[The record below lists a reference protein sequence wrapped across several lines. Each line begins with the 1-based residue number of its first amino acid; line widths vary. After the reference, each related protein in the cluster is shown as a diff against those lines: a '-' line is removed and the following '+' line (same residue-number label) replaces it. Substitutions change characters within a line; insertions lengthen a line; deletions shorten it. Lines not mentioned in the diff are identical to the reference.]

1 MHSPALQMYYSI
13 VHYICSATDLHCVHS
28 KTLNT
33 TALVALFKS
42 IIAKKYG
49 YWHHMSHIHTKFG
62 VITSDLFK
70 ASAVAIF
77 IFLAV
82 TKAKAHNKIFMSD
95 GTPCHRIKRS
105 YKNLGGIFVYLPLH
119 RSECCKIDS

>member
-1 MHSPALQMYYSI
+1 
-13 VHYICSATDLHCVHS
+13 VHS

-95 GTPCHRIKRS
+95 GTTCHRIKRS
-105 YKNLGGIFVYLPLH
+105 
-119 RSECCKIDS
+119 